1 MKKIS
6 AGLSLKT
13 ISMGGLIFA
22 LGLPLPVPA
31 VSIVRMDAPATVAVG
46 QSFAISL
53 YVDGLD
59 SPDSLVRFGF
69 NFGYQPSV
77 LDFTGF
83 TVAAPFQTAGLPGP
97 YTGWTSPGVAGS
109 DILIGSLNFTA
120 VSVGMASLDVG
131 DQNDAPLTTGLF
143 TTLNP
148 DRYRV
153 VGHFVDVYVVLQSV
167 PKGPP
172 WTADLGRRCAGAVP
186 APETD
191 LALTL
196 KASSGI
202 RWQPAPP
209 LAALKASSMARRE

>member
-13 ISMGGLIFA
+13 IALGRLIFS
-22 LGLPLPVPA
+22 LGLPLSVQAVP
-31 VSIVRMDAPATVAVG
+31 IVRMDAPVSVALG

-53 YVDGLD
+53 YVDGLN

-120 VSVGMASLDVG
+120 ISVGMASLDVG

-153 VGHFVDVYVVLQSV
+153 VGNYVDVYVVPQAAPDETSTVCL
-167 PKGPP
+167 
-172 WTADLGRRCAGAVP
+172 LGLSLGG
-186 APETD
+186 
-191 LALTL
+191 LALLTPQ
-196 KASSGI
+196 KNFRRVASGTTACV
-202 RWQPAPP
+202 RWKRR
-209 LAALKASSMARRE
+209 LAWFW